1 MLPLPGLAPES
12 AGAGGGGGAGNLAAG
27 PAGLSRQHGL
37 APDAAKLVQFSA
49 WDAGAGPPP
58 WTGAADGSSGPGE
71 QAGRRMTELIVGT
84 HQSDTHQKALRINLD
99 PRWYGTIAEI
109 GAGQEV
115 VRWFF
120 RVGGAAGT
128 IAKSISA
135 YDMAVSDAVY
145 GKADRYVSAGRLQ
158 GMLDKEFQLNVDRL
172 GDERGDGTSFFAFAD
187 TVVAR
192 SFGGSSEC
200 HGWMGVKFQAQ
211 ARDEPSQIVMH
222 VRMLDVEAW
231 LQQEA
236 LGIVGVNLLYGAF
249 FEHHEP
255 DKLIESLLDRLTT
268 GRIEIDMI
276 QFRGIEFRGVD
287 NRLMALKLVQLGLSG
302 VAMFG
307 PDREVLQ
314 PSEVLRKNAILVERG
329 SFRPPTNVN
338 LDMLESARARF
349 AADPAVAGKPVLA
362 LTEITMRN
370 LLAGGAEVDR
380 RDFLARAEL
389 LAACGMTVLI
399 TDYFDYYRLAAYIG
413 ERTSERIGIV
423 MGVPSLID
431 LFDEKNH
438 AQLPGGILESFGR
451 LFKNDLKLYVYPL
464 QPSPDDELKT
474 VNDISVLPEL
484 QPLYDYLA
492 GRGSFVHLDNYRPEF
507 LPIFSRDVLR
517 RIAAKDDSWE
527 TMVPPDVAALIKRR
541 AFFGYA
547 RPGRD

>member
-1 MLPLPGLAPES
+1 
-12 AGAGGGGGAGNLAAG
+12 
-27 PAGLSRQHGL
+27 
-37 APDAAKLVQFSA
+37 
-49 WDAGAGPPP
+49 
-58 WTGAADGSSGPGE
+58 
-71 QAGRRMTELIVGT
+71 MTEFSGT
-84 HQSDTHQKALRINLD
+84 HQSDTHQKALRINLY

-128 IAKSISA
+128 VAKSISA
-135 YDMAVSDAVY
+135 YDMAVSDAEY
-145 GKADRYVSAGRLQ
+145 GKAERYVSAGRLQ
-158 GMLDKEFQLNVDRL
+158 GMLDKEFALNVERL
-172 GDERGDGTSFFAFAD
+172 ADERGDDNCFFAFAD

-192 SFGGSSEC
+192 SFRGGNEC

-211 ARDEPSQIVMH
+211 PHDEPSQIVMH
-222 VRMLDVEAW
+222 VRMLDVEAFA
-231 LQQEA
+231 QQEA
-236 LGIVGVNLLYGAF
+236 LGVVGVNLLYGAF
-249 FEHHEP
+249 FQHHEP
-255 DKLIESLLDRLTT
+255 DRLIENLLDRLTT

-276 QFRGIEFRGVD
+276 EFRGIEFRRVD

-314 PSEVLRKNAILVERG
+314 PSEVLRKKAILVERG
-329 SFRPPTNVN
+329 SFRPPTHVN
-338 LDMLESARARF
+338 LDMLATARARF
-349 AADPAVAGKPVLA
+349 SEDPAVSGKHVLM

-370 LLAGGAEVDR
+370 LLAGGAADVDR

-399 TDYFDYYRLAAYIG
+399 SDYFDYYRLAAYIA
-413 ERTSERIGIV
+413 ERTTERIGIV

-438 AQLPGGILESFGR
+438 AMLPGGILESFGR
-451 LFKNDLKLYVYPL
+451 LFKNDLRLYVYPH
-464 QPSPDDELKT
+464 QPTPDDELRT
-474 VNDISVLPEL
+474 VNDIKVQSDL

-492 GRGSFVHLDNYRPEF
+492 GRGSFVHLDNYKSEF

-517 RIAAKDDSWE
+517 RIAAGDDTWE
-527 TMVPPDVAALIKRR
+527 TMVPAEVADLIKRR
-541 AFFGYA
+541 GFFGYV
-547 RPGRD
+547 RPT

>member
-1 MLPLPGLAPES
+1 
-12 AGAGGGGGAGNLAAG
+12 
-27 PAGLSRQHGL
+27 
-37 APDAAKLVQFSA
+37 
-49 WDAGAGPPP
+49 
-58 WTGAADGSSGPGE
+58 
-71 QAGRRMTELIVGT
+71 MTEFAGT

-115 VRWFF
+115 ARWFF

-128 IAKSISA
+128 IASSISA

-158 GMLDKEFQLNVDRL
+158 GMLDKEFQLNVERL
-172 GDERGDGTSFFAFAD
+172 GEVRGDETSFFAFAD

-192 SFGGSSEC
+192 SFRGGSEC

-249 FEHHEP
+249 FQHHEP
-255 DKLIESLLDRLTT
+255 DNLIESLLDRLTT

-307 PDREVLQ
+307 ADREVLQ
-314 PSEVLRKNAILVERG
+314 PSEVLRKKAILVERG
-329 SFRPPTNVN
+329 SFRPPTHVN
-338 LDMLESARARF
+338 LDMLETARARF
-349 AADPAVAGKPVLA
+349 EADPAVAGKPVLA

-370 LLAGGAEVDR
+370 LLAGGA
-380 RDFLARAEL
+380 
-389 LAACGMTVLI
+389 
-399 TDYFDYYRLAAYIG
+399 
-413 ERTSERIGIV
+413 
-423 MGVPSLID
+423 
-431 LFDEKNH
+431 
-438 AQLPGGILESFGR
+438 
-451 LFKNDLKLYVYPL
+451 
-464 QPSPDDELKT
+464 
-474 VNDISVLPEL
+474 
-484 QPLYDYLA
+484 
-492 GRGSFVHLDNYRPEF
+492 
-507 LPIFSRDVLR
+507 
-517 RIAAKDDSWE
+517 
-527 TMVPPDVAALIKRR
+527 
-541 AFFGYA
+541 
-547 RPGRD
+547 

>member
-1 MLPLPGLAPES
+1 MSGLTLNEDARLS
-12 AGAGGGGGAGNLAAG
+12 SGRGHAGGC
-27 PAGLSRQHGL
+27 
-37 APDAAKLVQFSA
+37 
-49 WDAGAGPPP
+49 
-58 WTGAADGSSGPGE
+58 
-71 QAGRRMTELIVGT
+71 MTELANGA
-84 HQSDTHQKALRINLD
+84 HESDTHQKTLRINLD
-99 PRWYGTIAEI
+99 PRWYGTVAEI

-158 GMLDKEFQLNVDRL
+158 GMLDKEFQLNVERL
-172 GDERGDGTSFFAFAD
+172 DDERGDENCFFAFAD

-192 SFGGSSEC
+192 SFRGGNEC

-211 ARDEPSQIVMH
+211 PHDEPSQIVMH

-249 FEHHEP
+249 FQHHQP

-314 PSEVLRKNAILVERG
+314 PSEVLRKKAILVERG
-329 SFRPPTNVN
+329 SFRPPTHVN
-338 LDMLESARARF
+338 LDMLETARARF
-349 AADPAVAGKPVLA
+349 EEDPEVMGKPVLA

-370 LLAGGAEVDR
+370 LLAGGEDVDR

-399 TDYFDYYRLAAYIG
+399 SNYFDYYRLAAYIA

-431 LFDEKNH
+431 LFDESNH

-464 QPSPDDELKT
+464 QRSPGEELTT
-474 VNDISVLPEL
+474 VNDIRVRPEL

-492 GRGSFVHLDNYRPEF
+492 GRGSFVHLDNYKPEF

-517 RIAAKDDSWE
+517 RIAASDDSWE
-527 TMVPPDVAALIKRR
+527 SMVPANVAELIKRR
-541 AFFGYA
+541 AFFGYVK
-547 RPGRD
+547 PSGD